1 MQIHKHVSLTLL
13 ATLCG
18 CAQPQAD
25 NMTATSAR
33 TITVSPDDSK
43 IDLDDGSEIGV
54 DFDGLSQ
61 GQPIE
66 LEVAEFRNDHG
77 DRVIEI
83 DRPTGKQ

>member
-1 MQIHKHVSLTLL
+1 MHFHKHVSLTVL
-13 ATLCG
+13 AALCG

-61 GQPIE
+61 GQPIA
-66 LEVAEFRNDHG
+66 LEVTEFRNDHG
-77 DRVIEI
+77 DRVVDI

>member
-1 MQIHKHVSLTLL
+1 MQFHKHVSLTVL

-33 TITVSPDDSK
+33 TIVVSPDDSK
-43 IDLDDGSEIGV
+43 IDLGDGSEIGV

-61 GQPIE
+61 GQPIKQ
-66 LEVAEFRNDHG
+66 EVTGFRNDHG

-83 DRPTGKQ
+83 DRPAGKQ